1 MCFGICLVPSF
12 GILLKR
18 KGFHQVVL
26 GDLVYSKEQEAEK
39 ELTSSH
45 LECKDGSGCD
55 TDVDYHLDDISLT
68 DLSELRNTSVKVITE
83 EDIVAGKYTIYDIVL
98 PLPGSRIIYPMNDI
112 GEVYHE
118 LAKKDDISLIDSLHK
133 HNTNYSTG
141 SLPGHHPCVCFIS
154 LSVMLLSQASLY
166 LTTMTATC
174 REFSLTNMTG
184 AYRQVFQKPKDFQWE
199 LLNYTDVN
207 KPLAETDWDIIAK
220 SCAASFGRDSDEKEQ
235 IKLQTSCRS
244 EANKFKNEVVLSPDT
259 TETKSDR
266 EEDIQIEEPIGA
278 SKTPE
283 SQMALK
289 LSFTLP
295 ASSYATMAIRELL
308 KTSTSVSI

>member
-1 MCFGICLVPSF
+1 
-12 GILLKR
+12 
-18 KGFHQVVL
+18 
-26 GDLVYSKEQEAEK
+26 
-39 ELTSSH
+39 
-45 LECKDGSGCD
+45 
-55 TDVDYHLDDISLT
+55 
-68 DLSELRNTSVKVITE
+68 
-83 EDIVAGKYTIYDIVL
+83 
-98 PLPGSRIIYPMNDI
+98 
-112 GEVYHE
+112 
-118 LAKKDDISLIDSLHK
+118 
-133 HNTNYSTG
+133 
-141 SLPGHHPCVCFIS
+141 
-154 LSVMLLSQASLY
+154 
-166 LTTMTATC
+166 
-174 REFSLTNMTG
+174 MTG

-235 IKLQTSCRS
+235 IKLQTGCRS
-244 EANKFKNEVVLSPDT
+244 DANKFKNEVVLSPDT
-259 TETKSDR
+259 RETESDR
-266 EEDIQIEEPIGA
+266 EEHIQIEEPIDA